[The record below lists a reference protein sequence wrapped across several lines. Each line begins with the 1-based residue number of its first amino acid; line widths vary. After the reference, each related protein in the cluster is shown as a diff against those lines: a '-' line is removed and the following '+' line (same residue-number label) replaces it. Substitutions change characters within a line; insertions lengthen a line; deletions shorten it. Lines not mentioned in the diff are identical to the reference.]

1 MFLKIVAD
9 LISQPLSVLFQK
21 SSIEGNVPSQWLK
34 ACITAIHKK
43 GVKSLFENYRPL
55 SITSII
61 CKLMESIMR
70 DKAVGHMESNHLLSK
85 KQHGFVPLKNCMTNP
100 LLCMEDWTNY
110 IEDGHPIDIIYTDF
124 AKAFDRVPHQGLLQ
138 KIKNLGIVGLS
149 ERIQQVR
156 VDQGFS
162 SWTPVKSGIPQGS
175 VLGPILFVIFIND
188 MPDVVAACV
197 SYLQMM
203 PNYTEVLF
211 HRKTTGSY
219 KMIWIG

>member
-1 MFLKIVAD
+1 
-9 LISQPLSVLFQK
+9 
-21 SSIEGNVPSQWLK
+21 
-34 ACITAIHKK
+34 
-43 GVKSLFENYRPL
+43 
-55 SITSII
+55 
-61 CKLMESIMR
+61 MR
-70 DKAVGHMESNHLLSK
+70 DKVVGMKSKHLLSK
-85 KQHGFVPLKNCMTNP
+85 KQHGFVPLKNCMTNL

-110 IEDGHPIDIIYTDF
+110 MEGGHPIDIIYTDF
-124 AKAFDRVPHQGLLQ
+124 EKAFDRVPHQRLLQ
-138 KIKNLGIVGLS
+138 KIKNLGIVGMTRNWIKSFLS

-162 SWTPVKSGIPQGS
+162 SWTPVKSGISQGS

-188 MPDVVAACV
+188 MPDGWAVCV

-219 KMIWIG
+219 KMIWIGV